1 MQFTAPRPKSS
12 GQLSNPNSVMVST
25 KAIREARSL
34 VEVYRLA
41 SELFRSRPAFCPR
54 NPDGTYGAVS
64 FQDMYGLG
72 LDLATALIELGVE
85 AGGHVAVLSDN
96 RVEWAIADY
105 AILIAGAAD
114 VPRGTDVTQGEI
126 EYILDH
132 ADVRVVLVEHPA
144 MWRKFERCRDRL
156 PRVTTC
162 IMMERGA
169 PRPEGVLAFWDLIER
184 GRTLRAGGDR
194 RAEERAKG
202 IRMEHTFTL
211 IYTSGTTG
219 RPKGVRLTH
228 ANMMSQ
234 IRNLPVELGTHDRL
248 LSILPIW
255 HIYERIAMMVSI
267 ANGCSTWYTGVRTIA
282 DDLKSVRPTLMA
294 SAPRL
299 WESLY
304 QKILHNVRQCNPLRR
319 AMFRTAYFFSRH
331 LRHAAYFIEGRRID
345 LVGRRWWYSAVVGA
359 GNCVIYLALLAPYLI
374 MDGLVTRKLRNI
386 LGGKFRGTISGGG
399 ALPRHVDEFFNYI
412 GIPVLEG
419 YGMTESCPVIAVR
432 TWRKRIIGTVGPL
445 WPETEVRIVEIGTG
459 WILYPDRNRRDLGRG
474 LKGEIHA
481 RGPQVTPGY
490 YKEPELTSRVLKD
503 GWLATGDIGL
513 MTFNDCLKIIGR
525 CKETIVL
532 LSGENVEPLPIENK
546 LCESRFIQ
554 QCMVVGQDQKHLAAL
569 IVTDVERFKDTG
581 VTATTMEELARCPRA
596 ERILNAE
603 IKAQVCGATGFRH
616 FEMVHDWRL
625 LPKAFEVGDEL
636 TSTLKLK
643 RHVIAE
649 KYAGVIREIYHVP
662 AGGRDA
668 RL

>member
-1 MQFTAPRPKSS
+1 
-12 GQLSNPNSVMVST
+12 MVST
-25 KAIREARSL
+25 QAIREARSL

-41 SELFRSRPAFCPR
+41 SELFGDHPAFCPR
-54 NPDGTYGAVS
+54 NPGGSYGAVS
-64 FQDMYGLG
+64 YREIHRQG
-72 LDLATALIELGVE
+72 LDLATALIDLGVE
-85 AGGHVAVLSDN
+85 ARDHVAVLADN
-96 RVEWAIADY
+96 RLEWALADY
-105 AILIAGAAD
+105 AVLMAGAAD
-114 VPRGTDVTQGEI
+114 VPRGTDVTPAEI

-132 ADVRVVLVEHPA
+132 ADVRVVFIEHAA
-144 MWRKFERCRDRL
+144 MWRKFERCRGKL
-156 PRVTTC
+156 PGVTTF
-162 IMMERGA
+162 IMMDRAAE
-169 PRPEGVLAFWDLIER
+169 RPEGVLGLWDLVER
-184 GRTLRAGGDR
+184 GRGLRAAGDR
-194 RAEERAKG
+194 RVEERMAG
-202 IRMEHTFTL
+202 VRPEDTFTL

-228 ANMMSQ
+228 SNMMSQ
-234 IRNLPVELGTHDRL
+234 IRNLPIELSTRDRL

-255 HIYERIAMMVSI
+255 HIYERIAMMVSV
-267 ANGCSTWYTGVRTIA
+267 ANGCSTWYTTVRTIA
-282 DDLKSVRPTLMA
+282 DDLKTVKPTLMA

-304 QKILHNVRQCNPLRR
+304 QKILHNVRQCSPLRR

-345 LVGRRWWYSAVVGA
+345 LVGRRWWYSVAVGL
-359 GNCVIYLALLAPYLI
+359 GNGVVYVALLAPYLV
-374 MDGLVTRKLRNI
+374 MDGLVTRKLRDI
-386 LGGKFRGTISGGG
+386 LGGRFRGTISGGG
-399 ALPRHVDEFFNYI
+399 ALPQHVDEFFNYI
-412 GIPVLEG
+412 GLPVLEG

-432 TWRKRIIGTVGPL
+432 TWKRRIIGTVGPI

-459 WILYPDRNRRDLGRG
+459 RVLFPDPTRRDLGRG

-490 YKEPELTSRVLKD
+490 YKETELTSRVLKD

-546 LCESRFIQ
+546 LCESPFIQ
-554 QCMVVGQDQKHLAAL
+554 QCMIVGQDQKHLAAL
-569 IVTDVERFKDTG
+569 IVTDLERFKGTG
-581 VTATTMEELARCPRA
+581 VTAKSLGELAHCPVA
-596 ERILNAE
+596 ERLLNAE

-625 LPKAFEVGDEL
+625 LPKPFEVGDEL

-643 RHVIAE
+643 RHVITE
-649 KYAGVIREIYHVP
+649 KYGDLIGEIYHVP
-662 AGGRDA
+662 KGGRETS
-668 RL
+668 L

>member
-1 MQFTAPRPKSS
+1 
-12 GQLSNPNSVMVST
+12 MVSIQ
-25 KAIREARSL
+25 AIREARSL
-34 VEVYRLA
+34 VEVFRLA
-41 SELFRSRPAFCPR
+41 SELFGDHPAFCPR
-54 NPDGTYGAVS
+54 NSDGTYGAVS
-64 FQDMYGLG
+64 FREIHGMG
-72 LDLATALIELGVE
+72 LDLATALIDLGVQARE
-85 AGGHVAVLSDN
+85 HVALLADN
-96 RVEWAIADY
+96 RVEWAVADFGV
-105 AILIAGAAD
+105 LMAGAAD
-114 VPRGTDVTQGEI
+114 VPRGTDVMPAEI
-126 EYILDH
+126 EYILEH
-132 ADVRVVLVEHPA
+132 ADVRVVFIEHTA
-144 MWRKFERCRDRL
+144 MWKKFERCRPRL

-162 IMMERGA
+162 VMMDRTAE
-169 PRPEGVLAFWDLIER
+169 RPEGVLSLWDLVER
-184 GRTLRAGGDR
+184 GRALRAAGDR
-194 RAEERAKG
+194 RAEERMAG
-202 IRMEHTFTL
+202 VQPEDTFTL

-228 ANMMSQ
+228 ANMVSQ
-234 IRNLPVELGTHDRL
+234 IRNLPIRLTTADRL
-248 LSILPIW
+248 LSVLPIW
-255 HIYERIAMMVSI
+255 HIYERVAMMLTVG
-267 ANGCSTWYTGVRTIA
+267 NGCSTWYTSVRTIA
-282 DDLKSVRPTLMA
+282 DDLKTVRPTLMA

-345 LVGRRWWYSAVVGA
+345 LVGRRWWTSAAIGL
-359 GNCVIYLALLAPYLI
+359 GNCVIYVALLAPYLV
-374 MDGLVTRKLRNI
+374 MDGLVTRKLRDI
-386 LGGKFRGTISGGG
+386 LGGRFRGTISGGG
-399 ALPRHVDEFFNYI
+399 ALPQHVDEFFNYI
-412 GIPVLEG
+412 GLPVLEG

-432 TWRKRIIGTVGPL
+432 TWKKRIIGTVGPI

-459 WILYPDRNRRDLGRG
+459 RVLYPDPTRADGGRG

-490 YKEPELTSRVLKD
+490 YKEAELTSRVLKD

-569 IVTDVERFKDTG
+569 IVTDLERFKDTG
-581 VTATTMEELARCPRA
+581 VTATSVEELGRCPVA
-596 ERILNAE
+596 ERIINAE

-616 FEMVHDWRL
+616 FEMVHDWRI
-625 LPKAFEVGDEL
+625 LPKSFEVGDEL

-643 RHVIAE
+643 RHVITE
-649 KYAGVIREIYHVP
+649 KYADVIRDIYHVP
-662 AGGRDA
+662 KGGRDT

>member
-1 MQFTAPRPKSS
+1 
-12 GQLSNPNSVMVST
+12 MVST
-25 KAIREARSL
+25 RAIREARSL

-41 SELFRSRPAFCPR
+41 AELFHRHPAFCPR
-54 NPDGTYGAVS
+54 QSDGTYAAVS
-64 FQDMYGLG
+64 FGEMYDLG
-72 LDLATALIELGVE
+72 LDLATALVELEVQ
-85 AGGHVAVLSDN
+85 ARDHVAVLADN
-96 RVEWAIADY
+96 RLEWAITDFAV
-105 AILIAGAAD
+105 LLTGAAD
-114 VPRGTDVTQGEI
+114 VPRGTDVTTGEI

-132 ADVRVVLVEHPA
+132 ADVRVVFVEHAA
-144 MWRKFERCRDRL
+144 MLKKLERCHAKL
-156 PRVTTC
+156 PRVQT
-162 IMMERGA
+162 IVMMDRTAER
-169 PRPEGVLAFWDLIER
+169 PPGVLGLWDLVER
-184 GRTLRAGGDR
+184 GRMLRAAGDR
-194 RAEERAKG
+194 RVEDRARG
-202 IRMEHTFTL
+202 INPDDTFTL

-234 IRNLPVELGTHDRL
+234 IRNLPVELSTADRL

-255 HIYERIAMMVSI
+255 HIYERIAMMVSV
-267 ANGCSTWYTGVRTIA
+267 ANGCSTWYTSVRTIA
-282 DDLKSVRPTLMA
+282 DDLKTVRPTLMA

-304 QKILHNVRQCNPLRR
+304 QKILHNVRQCGRLRR
-319 AMFRTAYFFSRH
+319 GMFRTAYFFSRH

-345 LVGRRWWYSAVVGA
+345 LVGRRWWYSLALGL
-359 GNCVIYLALLAPYLI
+359 GNCVIYLALLAPYLV
-374 MDGLVTRKLRNI
+374 MDGLVTRKLRDI
-386 LGGKFRGTISGGG
+386 LGGRFRGTISGGG
-399 ALPRHVDEFFNYI
+399 ALPQHVDEFFNYI

-432 TWRKRIIGTVGPL
+432 TWKRRIIGTVGPL

-459 WILYPDRNRRDLGRG
+459 RILYPDASRADLGRG

-546 LCESRFIQ
+546 LCESRYIQ
-554 QCMVVGQDQKHLAAL
+554 QCIVVGQDQKHLAAL
-569 IVTDVERFKDTG
+569 IVTDPERFKEAG
-581 VTATTMEELARCPRA
+581 IEASSLEELSRCPKA

-625 LPKAFEVGDEL
+625 LPKPFEVGDEL

-643 RHVIAE
+643 RHVISE
-649 KYAGVIREIYHVP
+649 KYADLIRDIYHVP
-662 AGGRDA
+662 KGGRDA

>member
-1 MQFTAPRPKSS
+1 MSVR
-12 GQLSNPNSVMVST
+12 QLSKPDSEMVST
-25 KAIREARSL
+25 KAIREAGSL

-41 SELFRSRPAFCPR
+41 SELFPKNPAFCPR
-54 NPDGTYGAVS
+54 QPDGTYGRVS
-64 FQDMYGLG
+64 FGEMYGLG
-72 LDLATALIELGVE
+72 RDLATALIDLGVQ
-85 AGGHVAVLSDN
+85 ARAHVAVLADN
-96 RVEWAIADY
+96 RLEWAITDY
-105 AILIAGAAD
+105 AVLLTGAAD
-114 VPRGTDVTQGEI
+114 VPRGTDVTVGEI

-132 ADVRVVLVEHPA
+132 ADVRVVFIEHAA
-144 MWRKFERCRDRL
+144 MWKKFERCRARL
-156 PRVTTC
+156 ARVTTF
-162 IMMERGA
+162 IMMDRIAE
-169 PRPEGVLAFWDLIER
+169 RPEGVLGLWDLVER
-184 GRTLRAGGDR
+184 GRALRAAGDR
-194 RAEERAKG
+194 RVEERAAG
-202 IRMEHTFTL
+202 VRPEDTFTL

-234 IRNLPVELGTHDRL
+234 IRNLPVELGTGDRL

-255 HIYERIAMMVSI
+255 HIYERIAMMVSV
-267 ANGCSTWYTGVRTIA
+267 ANGCSTWYTSVRTIA
-282 DDLKSVRPTLMA
+282 EDLKMVRPTLMA

-304 QKILHNVRQCNPLRR
+304 QKILHNVRQCSPIRR
-319 AMFRTAYFFSRH
+319 GMFRTAYFFSRH

-345 LVGRRWWYSAVVGA
+345 LVGRRWWYSAAIGL
-359 GNCVIYLALLAPYLI
+359 GNCVIYVALLAPYLI
-374 MDGLVTRKLRNI
+374 MDGLVTRKLRDV
-386 LGGKFRGTISGGG
+386 LGGRFRGTISGGG
-399 ALPRHVDEFFNYI
+399 ALPQHVDEFFNYI

-432 TWRKRIIGTVGPL
+432 TWKKRIIGTVGPL

-459 WILYPDRNRRDLGRG
+459 RILYPDPSRPDLGRG
-474 LKGEIHA
+474 IKGEIHA

-546 LCESRFIQ
+546 LCESHLIQ

-569 IVTDVERFKDTG
+569 IVTDVERFKDSG
-581 VTATTMEELARCPRA
+581 VTARTIDELARCPVA
-596 ERILNAE
+596 ERMLNAA

-625 LPKAFEVGDEL
+625 LPKPFEVGEEL

-643 RHVIAE
+643 RHVITE
-649 KYAGVIREIYHVP
+649 KYAGLIRDIYHVP
-662 AGGRDA
+662 KGGRDA
-668 RL
+668 RM

>member
-1 MQFTAPRPKSS
+1 
-12 GQLSNPNSVMVST
+12 MVST
-25 KAIREARSL
+25 KAVREARSL

-41 SELFRSRPAFCPR
+41 SELFRKNPAFCPR
-54 NPDGTYGAVS
+54 QPDGTYGKVT
-64 FQDMYGLG
+64 FGEMYDLG
-72 LDLATALIELGVE
+72 LELATALIDLGVGARE
-85 AGGHVAVLSDN
+85 HVAVLADN
-96 RVEWAIADY
+96 RLEWAVTDY
-105 AILIAGAAD
+105 AILLSGAAD

-126 EYILDH
+126 EYILEH
-132 ADVRVVLVEHPA
+132 ADVRVVFIEHAA
-144 MWRKFERCRDRL
+144 MWRKFDRCRAKL
-156 PRVTTC
+156 PRVNTF
-162 IMMERGA
+162 IMMDRQAEK
-169 PRPEGVLAFWDLIER
+169 PEGVLSLWDLVER
-184 GRTLRAGGDR
+184 GRALRAAGDR
-194 RAEERAKG
+194 RAEERAAG
-202 IRMEHTFTL
+202 IRPDDTFTL

-234 IRNLPVELGTHDRL
+234 VRNLPVALSTRDRL

-255 HIYERIAMMVSI
+255 HIYERIAMMVSV
-267 ANGCSTWYTGVRTIA
+267 ANGCSTWYTSVRTIA
-282 DDLKSVRPTLMA
+282 DDLKMVRPTLMA

-304 QKILHNVRQCNPLRR
+304 QKILHNVRQCGPIRR
-319 AMFRTAYFFSRH
+319 GMFRTAYFFSRH

-345 LVGRRWWYSAVVGA
+345 LVGRKWWYSAIVGL
-359 GNCVIYLALLAPYLI
+359 GNCVIYVVLLAPYLI
-374 MDGLVTRKLRNI
+374 MDGLVTRKLRDV
-386 LGGKFRGTISGGG
+386 LGGRFRGTISGGG
-399 ALPRHVDEFFNYI
+399 ALPQHVDEFFNYI
-412 GIPVLEG
+412 GLPVLEG

-432 TWRKRIIGTVGPL
+432 TWKRRIIGTVGPV

-459 WILYPDRNRRDLGRG
+459 RILYPDPSRPGLGRG

-581 VTATTMEELARCPRA
+581 VTAATLEQLAHCPIA

-625 LPKAFEVGDEL
+625 LPKPFEVGDEL

-643 RHVIAE
+643 RHVISE
-649 KYAGVIREIYHVP
+649 KYADLIREIYHVP
-662 AGGRDA
+662 KGGRDA

>member
-1 MQFTAPRPKSS
+1 
-12 GQLSNPNSVMVST
+12 MVSPQ
-25 KAIREARSL
+25 AIREARSL

-41 SELFRSRPAFCPR
+41 AELFRDRPAFCPR
-54 NPDGTYGAVS
+54 QGDGTYGTTS
-64 FQDMYGLG
+64 FREAYERG
-72 LDLATALIELGVE
+72 LDLATALIELGVQPRE
-85 AGGHVAVLSDN
+85 HVAILADN
-96 RVEWAIADY
+96 RLEWALADY
-105 AILIAGAAD
+105 AILLTGAAD
-114 VPRGTDVTQGEI
+114 VPRGTDVTPAEI

-132 ADVRVVLVEHPA
+132 ADVRVVFIESAA
-144 MWRKFERCRDRL
+144 MWRKYERCREKL
-156 PRVTTC
+156 PRVTTV
-162 IMMERGA
+162 IMMDRA
-169 PRPEGVLAFWDLIER
+169 STPPEGAHGLWDLVER
-184 GRTLRAGGDR
+184 GRAMRAAGDR
-194 RAEERAKG
+194 RAGERAAG
-202 IRMEHTFTL
+202 VRPEDTFTL

-234 IRNLPVELGTHDRL
+234 IRNLPVELSTADRL

-255 HIYERIAMMVSI
+255 HIYERIAMMVSV
-267 ANGCSTWYTGVRTIA
+267 ANGCSTWYTSVRTIA
-282 DDLKSVRPTLMA
+282 DDLRTVRPTLMA

-304 QKILHNVRQCNPLRR
+304 QKILHNVRQCSPLRR
-319 AMFRTAYFFSRH
+319 GMFRTAYFFSRH

-345 LVGRRWWYSAVVGA
+345 LVGRRWWTSALTGL
-359 GNCVIYLALLAPYLI
+359 GNCVVYAALLAPYLV
-374 MDGLVTRKLRNI
+374 MDGLVTRKLRDI
-386 LGGKFRGTISGGG
+386 LGGRFRGTISGGG
-399 ALPRHVDEFFNYI
+399 ALPQHVDEFFNYI

-432 TWRKRIIGTVGPL
+432 TWKRRIIGTVGPL

-459 WILYPDRNRRDLGRG
+459 RILYPDPSRRDLGRG

-546 LCESRFIQ
+546 LCESRYIQ

-569 IVTDVERFKDTG
+569 IVTDLERFKDTG
-581 VTATTMEELARCPRA
+581 ATATTLDELARCPVA

-625 LPKAFEVGDEL
+625 LPKPFEVGDEL

-643 RHVIAE
+643 RHVITD
-649 KYAGVIREIYHVP
+649 KYAGLIRDIYHVP
-662 AGGRDA
+662 QGGRDT